1 MFLPLAALAIW
12 ISYKHECTVPIQTTS
27 LKCPYKV
34 NFPDGAN
41 NSTSSPT
48 FLDYKND
55 PISVSSGTVS
65 L

>member
-27 LKCPYKV
+27 LKCPFKV
-34 NFPDGAN
+34 KFPDGAN
-41 NSTSSPT
+41 KSIDSPT
-48 FLDYKND
+48 FLVCKNA
-55 PISVSSGTVS
+55 PMSVSFGTVN